1 MGQYIETF
9 KDPARQERRTVS
21 AHEEVAGRFSFPLRS
36 FAPHPLRYSFPWF
49 YLLLALAIR
58 VYLVIHTHGV
68 IDGDEA
74 LTGLQALGILHGDH
88 PIYFYSQSYMGSLE
102 AYFVAALFAIF
113 GSSIWTLRAE
123 AILLSLVIVWLTW
136 RLAASLAEHA
146 RLPAYARQ
154 WFINVAALLAAIPPL
169 YDTVAELR
177 ALGGYIETF
186 VFMLLLLLSVLRLT
200 ERWRAARISALS
212 QETEGREK
220 VSTHEMAWRWAGIGL
235 IVGLG
240 LWTDP
245 LIVSALLA
253 AALWIAWNIFAQR
266 VTFAHLLPAIA
277 AIPTAIIGLA
287 PALVWGATH
296 GWANVTY
303 LVSLGSKVVVWPE
316 LQARYPDR
324 LSLARGITTLYK
336 DCVAPRVIGGSL
348 PGEDSLLTALHNPTL
363 YMGVACMAITGILL
377 SASLLP
383 RRPLLLIQIRRL
395 AALPLLF
402 AACTAFMFCATTTA
416 APGLLSCNYDVTGR
430 YATPLML
437 ALPFLCATAFTLVIL
452 LLGRLY
458 ENTEGDTAR
467 RERGQRAPL
476 FIQAMLLAS
485 LLVIVYP
492 QVWTYRAADPG
503 LTFQSPYCSLAPANN
518 DQLIAYMQHEH
529 IRYAWANNWIA
540 DPLLFK
546 THSSIIVADPL
557 PLLRHLP
564 LLDRFPAYTNAV
576 EHADRPSI
584 ITITLRVYR
593 YPLLLKILDTQGIT
607 YRVARFPSEPGVD
620 ILVVTP
626 LNRTVYPFKSMVFY
640 GAFLCLGL

>member
-21 AHEEVAGRFSFPLRS
+21 TDEEVARRSSSPLRS
-36 FAPHPLRYSFPWF
+36 FVPHPLRYSFPWF
-49 YLLLALAIR
+49 YLLLALALR
-58 VYLVIHTHGV
+58 VFLVMHTHGV

-74 LTGLQALGILHGDH
+74 LTGLQAMGILHGDR
-88 PIYFYSQSYMGSLE
+88 PVYFYNQSYMGSLE
-102 AYFVAALFAIF
+102 AYFVAALFAVF
-113 GSSIWTLRAE
+113 GSSAWTLRAE
-123 AILLSLVIVWLTW
+123 AILLSLIIVWLTW
-136 RLAASLAEHA
+136 RLAACLAEHA

-154 WFINVAALLAAIPPL
+154 WFMNVAALLAAVPPL

-186 VFMLLLLLSVLRLT
+186 LFMLLLLLSVLRLT
-200 ERWRAARISALS
+200 ERWRTARALS
-212 QETEGREK
+212 QETWDRER
-220 VSTHEMAWRWAGIGL
+220 VTTHEMAWRWAGIGL

-253 AALWIAWNIFAQR
+253 AALWIAWNIFVQR
-266 VTFAHLLPAIA
+266 VAFARLLPAIA

-287 PALVWGATH
+287 PALVWGAAHRWT
-296 GWANVTY
+296 NVTY

-348 PGEDSLLTALHNPTL
+348 PGEDSLLTALHSPTL
-363 YMGVACMAITGILL
+363 YMGVASIAITGILV

-383 RRPLLLIQIRRL
+383 HRPLLLVQIRRL
-395 AALPLLF
+395 VALPLLF

-430 YATPLML
+430 YATPLLL
-437 ALPFLCATAFTLVIL
+437 ALPFLCAAAFTLVIL

-458 ENTEGDTAR
+458 ENTAGRPAR
-467 RERGQRAPL
+467 RERGQHTPL
-476 FIQAMLLAS
+476 FIQGMLLAS
-485 LLVIVYP
+485 LLVVVYT

-503 LTFQSPYCSLAPANN
+503 LTFQSPYCSFAPANN

-546 THSSIIVADPL
+546 THGSITVADPI
-557 PLLRHLP
+557 PLLRHVP

-576 EHADRPSI
+576 QHADRASI

-593 YPLLLKILDTQGIT
+593 YPLLLKILDKQGIT

-626 LNRTVYPFKSMVFY
+626 LNHTVYPFKSMVFY